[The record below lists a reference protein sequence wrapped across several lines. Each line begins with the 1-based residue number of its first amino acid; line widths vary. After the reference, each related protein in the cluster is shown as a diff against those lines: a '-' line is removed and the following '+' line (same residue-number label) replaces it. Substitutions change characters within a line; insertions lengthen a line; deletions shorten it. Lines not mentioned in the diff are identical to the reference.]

1 MSGVQEY
8 AEILIVDDIP
18 EHIAFAGSLL
28 RDVGYRVYAVTSGS
42 AALGFLETKRPDLIM
57 LDIKMEGMDGL
68 TVCRHIKENPD
79 TSDIPVIF
87 LTAETG
93 TAAIKQGFELGGC
106 DYVVKP
112 FLREEFLARVRTHL
126 NISRQS
132 RALAAANQE
141 LKQFCSAV
149 SHDLKSPLNV
159 INMLI
164 AALGNELG
172 ENQSE
177 EVLKIMDMICKKS
190 GKLTVMIDRL
200 LEFSKMCN
208 ITPEMEILDLS
219 AMIEEIYSELI
230 SLEPQRDITLNR
242 EVLPYVTGDEVL
254 VNMLLKNILSNA
266 VKFTRHREKAEIT
279 VRALPDEVYHVI
291 SIKDNGAGFDMAYA
305 DKLFQVFQRL
315 HEDEE
320 FEGSGVGLALAAR
333 IMKRHGGKIEALG
346 EVDKGAEINIYF
358 PKNK

>member
-1 MSGVQEY
+1 MQEY

-28 RDVGYRVYAVTSGS
+28 RDESYRVYAVTSGS
-42 AALGFLETKRPDLIM
+42 AALRFLETKRPDLIM

-79 TSDIPVIF
+79 TRDIPVIF

-93 TAAIKQGFELGGC
+93 TEAIKQGFELGGC

-132 RALAAANQE
+132 RELSAANHE

-149 SHDLKSPLNV
+149 SHDLKSPLNL
-159 INMLI
+159 INMLV
-164 AALGNELG
+164 AALGDELG
-172 ENQSE
+172 ENKSRE
-177 EVLKIMDMICKKS
+177 ISKIMEMICRKS
-190 GKLTVMIDRL
+190 SRLVVMINRL

-208 ITPEMEILDLS
+208 ITPEMEILNLS
-219 AMIEEIYSELI
+219 DMIEEIFTELR
-230 SLEPQRDITLNR
+230 SLEQQRIIILHM
-242 EVLPYVTGDEVL
+242 EPLPRVRGDEVL
-254 VNMLLKNILSNA
+254 IGMMLKNVLSNA
-266 VKFTRHREKAEIT
+266 IKFTRHREEARIDVCE
-279 VRALPDEVYHVI
+279 LPDPVYHVI
-291 SIKDNGAGFDMAYA
+291 SVKDNGAGFDMAYA

-315 HEDEE
+315 HEEDE

-333 IMKRHGGKIEALG
+333 IMKRHGGKIEAFG
-346 EVDKGAEINIYF
+346 EVDKGAEIRLYF
-358 PKNK
+358 LKSKLN

>member
-1 MSGVQEY
+1 VQDY

-18 EHIAFAGSLL
+18 EHIAFAGNLL
-28 RDVGYRVYAVTSGS
+28 REEGYRVYAVTSGT
-42 AALGFLETKRPDLIM
+42 AALHFLKTKHPDLIM

-87 LTAETG
+87 LTAETR
-93 TAAIKQGFELGGC
+93 TEAIKQGFTLGGC
-106 DYVVKP
+106 DYVIKP

-132 RALAAANQE
+132 HALFVANQE

-164 AALGNELG
+164 ATLGVELG
-172 ENQSE
+172 ENQSDDISQ
-177 EVLKIMDMICKKS
+177 IMDMICKKS
-190 GKLTVMIDRL
+190 NQLIIMIDRL

-208 ITPEMEILDLS
+208 ITLEMEPLNLFV
-219 AMIEEIYSELI
+219 MIEEIYQELK
-230 SLEPQRDITLNR
+230 SLEPERCITLHC
-242 EVLPYVTGDEVL
+242 ETLPNVMGDEVL
-254 VNMLLKNILSNA
+254 VSMLLKNILSNA
-266 VKFTRHREKAEIT
+266 IKFTRQRKEAKIMVQAF
-279 VRALPDEVYHVI
+279 PDAVYHVI
-291 SIKDNGAGFDMAYA
+291 SIQDNGVGFDMAYA
-305 DKLFQVFQRL
+305 NKLFQIFQRL

-320 FEGSGVGLALAAR
+320 FEGSGVGLALVKR
-333 IMKRHGGKIEALG
+333 IMKRHGGKVEAIG
-346 EVDKGAEINIYF
+346 KVNQCAEIKLYF
-358 PKNK
+358 PKNKNK